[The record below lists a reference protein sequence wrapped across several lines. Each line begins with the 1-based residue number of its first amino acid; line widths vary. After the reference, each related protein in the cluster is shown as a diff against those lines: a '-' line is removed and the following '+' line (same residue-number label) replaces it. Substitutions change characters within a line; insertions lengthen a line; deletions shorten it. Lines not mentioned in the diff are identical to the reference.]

1 MASTTW
7 ARMLGNGLILRL
19 AASASPAVVP
29 GGMVHRKCIATIGS
43 VSPRQLLWSILAFV
57 VRRIEVPDQM
67 TLLSR
72 ISLVLL
78 VLGIAASPALAKRL
92 NPILLQGEAR
102 AVDGDTLQVGDTRLR
117 LHGIDAPE
125 LRQTCGDSD
134 GEAWACGR
142 RAASKLAAAVA
153 GGEIH
158 CISRERDRYQ
168 RLVATCWAR
177 GRDVGQSLVA
187 HGWAVAYRRYSVDYL
202 RDEDLARYLTQGMWA
217 GRFEMPWEW
226 RQARRRQ

>member
-1 MASTTW
+1 M
-7 ARMLGNGLILRL
+7 I
-19 AASASPAVVP
+19 
-29 GGMVHRKCIATIGS
+29 
-43 VSPRQLLWSILAFV
+43 
-57 VRRIEVPDQM
+57 
-67 TLLSR
+67 LLSR
-72 ISLVLL
+72 LSLALL
-78 VLGIAASPALAKRL
+78 ILGIAASPALAKRID
-92 NPILLQGEAR
+92 PILLQGEAR

-125 LRQTCGDSD
+125 LRQTCEDSD

-142 RAASKLAAAVA
+142 RAASELAAAVA

-168 RLVATCWAR
+168 RLVATCWSQ
-177 GRDVGQSLVA
+177 GRDIGQSLVS
-187 HGWAVAYRRYSVDYL
+187 HGWAVAYRRYSADYV
-202 RDEDLARYLTQGMWA
+202 RDEDIARYLTQGMWA

>member
-1 MASTTW
+1 
-7 ARMLGNGLILRL
+7 
-19 AASASPAVVP
+19 
-29 GGMVHRKCIATIGS
+29 
-43 VSPRQLLWSILAFV
+43 
-57 VRRIEVPDQM
+57 M

-72 ISLVLL
+72 LSLTLL
-78 VLGIAASPALAKRL
+78 VLGIAASPVLAKRID
-92 NPILLQGEAR
+92 PILLQGAAR

-125 LRQTCGDSD
+125 LRQTCDD
-134 GEAWACGR
+134 QAGEAWACGR
-142 RAASKLAAAVA
+142 RAASELAAAVA

-168 RLVATCWAR
+168 RLVATCWSQ
-177 GRDVGQSLVA
+177 GRDVGQALVA
-187 HGWAVAYRRYSVDYL
+187 HGWAVAYRRYSIDYL
-202 RDEDLARYLTQGMWA
+202 RDEDLARHLAQGLWA

>member
-1 MASTTW
+1 
-7 ARMLGNGLILRL
+7 
-19 AASASPAVVP
+19 
-29 GGMVHRKCIATIGS
+29 
-43 VSPRQLLWSILAFV
+43 LAFV
-57 VRRIEVPDQM
+57 VRRIEVPEVKNPYAM
-67 TLLSR
+67 FAIGLLA
-72 ISLVLL
+72 VG
-78 VLGIAASPALAKRL
+78 VAASPALAKRID
-92 NPILLQGEAR
+92 PILLQGEAR

-125 LRQTCGDSD
+125 LRQTCEDQA

-142 RAASKLAAAVA
+142 RAASELAAAVA

-168 RLVATCWAR
+168 RLVATCWSQ
-177 GRDVGQSLVA
+177 GRDIGQSLVS
-187 HGWAVAYRRYSVDYL
+187 HGWAVAYRRYSADYM
-202 RDEDLARYLTQGMWA
+202 RDEDIARYLTQGMWS

>member
-1 MASTTW
+1 MA
-7 ARMLGNGLILRL
+7 
-19 AASASPAVVP
+19 P
-29 GGMVHRKCIATIGS
+29 RKCIATTGP

-72 ISLVLL
+72 FSLALL
-78 VLGIAASPALAKRL
+78 VLGIAASSALAKRME
-92 NPILLQGEAR
+92 PILLQGEAR

-125 LRQTCGDSD
+125 LRQTCEDSA

-142 RAASKLAAAVA
+142 RAASELAAAMA
-153 GGEIH
+153 GGGIH

-168 RLVATCWAR
+168 RLVATRWSQ
-177 GRDVGQSLVA
+177 GRDIGQSLVS
-187 HGWAVAYRRYSVDYL
+187 HGWAVAYRRHSLDYV
-202 RDEDLARYLTQGMWA
+202 RDIRWTMCATRISRAT
-217 GRFEMPWEW
+217 
-226 RQARRRQ
+226 

>member
-1 MASTTW
+1 MA
-7 ARMLGNGLILRL
+7 
-19 AASASPAVVP
+19 P
-29 GGMVHRKCIATIGS
+29 RKCIATTGP
-43 VSPRQLLWSILAFV
+43 VSLRQLLWSILAFV
-57 VRRIEVPDQM
+57 VHRIEVPDQM

-72 ISLVLL
+72 LSLALL
-78 VLGIAASPALAKRL
+78 VLGIAASPALAKRID
-92 NPILLQGEAR
+92 PILLQGEAR

-125 LRQTCGDSD
+125 LRQTCEDSD

-142 RAASKLAAAVA
+142 RAASELAAAVA

-168 RLVATCWAR
+168 RLVATCWSQ
-177 GRDVGQSLVA
+177 GRDIGQSLVS
-187 HGWAVAYRRYSVDYL
+187 HGWAVAYRRYSADYV
-202 RDEDLARYLTQGMWA
+202 RDEDIARYLTHGMWS